1 MRRHIIL
8 CFLLSA
14 LGLAIQLP
22 PAVAQGGARATSAR
36 AKGRLQ
42 PVKIYLTKDLQE
54 GEPYDP
60 NNPSNLHPVTRMV
73 NRAAPLRPTLIAL
86 MAGPSAREKAR
97 GYIDISFGIK
107 LSNVRMK
114 EGTVLAEFTMPP
126 GAAFSGDT
134 SPFIFQGAV
143 EKTIK
148 QFPGVKK
155 VIVCL
160 DGEIDIGSE
169 SGEPPRK
176 CPPL

>member
-8 CFLLSA
+8 WFLLLA
-14 LGLAIQLP
+14 LGFGPELSEAS
-22 PAVAQGGARATSAR
+22 AQGARQSSAR
-36 AKGRLQ
+36 ARGRLQ
-42 PVKIYLTKDLQE
+42 SVKIYLTKEPKE
-54 GEPYDP
+54 GEPFDP

-73 NRAAPLRPTLIAL
+73 NRAAPMRPTLVAL
-86 MAGPSAREKAR
+86 LAGPSAREKAL

-107 LSNVRMK
+107 LTDVRIK
-114 EGTVLAEFTMPP
+114 DGTVRADFTMPP

-134 SPFIFQGAV
+134 SPFIFQSAV
-143 EKTIK
+143 EKTIQ